1 MSQNASDCNALTYVN
16 HQSIEPSSK
25 RRRLNSEEDQL
36 VDGQNTYGKTTLSGQ
51 SSAIFGNFHGT
62 HNHYYDHTKNDG
74 DATSVPDRR
83 KRLVASLM
91 FKRMDA
97 RQHNIATAMPKTC
110 TWLFRHNEFKQWTD
124 DDEMSQHGGFLWIKG
139 KPGCGK
145 STIMKGALA
154 WANKQKSKR
163 NWITVS
169 YFFNA
174 RAPGVLEKST
184 LGLYQ
189 SLVHQILQ
197 VAPQFMS
204 DFEDMFSWKAVDD
217 TIVWTITE
225 LQGFLLQVARNPERP
240 SLCVFIDALDEGDDK
255 DVRALIAFLED
266 LTDDMDSMPAL
277 RVCLSSR
284 HYPHITIKK
293 GLSLVVEKQR
303 DHDCDIET
311 YVRRKLLVA
320 DDTNASDLQVAVC
333 RKSASIFLWVV
344 LVIPILNHMHD
355 QGKSVGD
362 MMRYL
367 ESLPKDLEGLFAEI
381 LARDTDELRSCV
393 SLLQWVLYASRPL
406 TAVELYLA
414 IQHSW
419 ARPEDDEI
427 SIPQD
432 APLSRYLLNSSRGL
446 LEYTKSEPQTIQF
459 IHETVREF
467 LVGTSGLAQ
476 VDPALKD
483 NLHGWS
489 HAKLSQ
495 ACLSYFSRTYS
506 RLPSDI
512 HDIVKNDLLP
522 GTPRHIRVDIR
533 GKTDSEFPFMQYAVE
548 NILVHAEAAQ
558 QNGVQ
563 QDSCWRLLIKGDFGV
578 DDGWRVLRNI
588 FEKHDIRCFDSKVT
602 LLYVVIE
609 MKLPTLT
616 SILAAIPGAVD
627 VECGRYGS
635 ALQAAC
641 HGGNEYIVQCLINH
655 GANVDKKGGEHKH
668 SVLAAIHGKHFH
680 IARLLISHSA
690 SPNLGM
696 LLKTMSRYYD
706 RASEEE
712 ISILHDL
719 SLRPGVYDNA
729 EIGELLCLAA
739 GRGITAFVARLLP
752 RVSDVDLVCTDNRH
766 TKYDTALVAAASNGH
781 LEVVSL
787 LLDHGADIELTGNH
801 KLTALAEAVSN
812 GNLQVVSLL
821 LDYGADIEVID
832 NHGLLILIAAASNG
846 HLEVVSLLL
855 DHGADIEVTG
865 SHGLT
870 ALIAAARSGKL
881 ECVKLLV
888 NRGANVHVV
897 GLGDSALSR
906 AAGDGHTEIVKVL
919 LAAGANANDGCFAL
933 NKAARWGKFEI
944 VKLLIDNGADVNAS
958 DKESLYR
965 VPLCA
970 AISGSK
976 YAIVELL
983 LSAGASI
990 DVQLG
995 MHEWL
1000 PLSFHDGFMTTLE
1013 HLLKTKQTEYAEKIR
1028 QLHDMQQWTHYN
1040 HSSTCQISAPQAR
1053 VSLPRGDV
1061 FKMDI
1066 RSILG

>member
-1 MSQNASDCNALTYVN
+1 
-16 HQSIEPSSK
+16 
-25 RRRLNSEEDQL
+25 
-36 VDGQNTYGKTTLSGQ
+36 
-51 SSAIFGNFHGT
+51 
-62 HNHYYDHTKNDG
+62 
-74 DATSVPDRR
+74 
-83 KRLVASLM
+83 
-91 FKRMDA
+91 MDA

-110 TWLFRHNEFKQWTD
+110 IWLFRHNAFKQWTD
-124 DDEMSQHGGFLWIKG
+124 DDEISQHGGFLWIKG

-154 WANKQKSKR
+154 WANKQKPKR

-174 RAPGVLEKST
+174 RAPDALEKSA

-197 VAPQFMS
+197 VAPQFVS

-217 TIVWTITE
+217 TMVYTTTE

-255 DVRALIAFLED
+255 DVRALIAFLEE
-266 LTDDMDSMPAL
+266 LTDDTDSMPAL

-284 HYPHITIKK
+284 HYPHITIKR

-303 DHDCDIET
+303 DHDHDIEI
-311 YVRRKLLVA
+311 YVRKKLFIA
-320 DDTNASDLQVAVC
+320 DDANIGDLHVAVY

-344 LVIPILNHMHD
+344 LVVPILNHMYD
-355 QGKSVGD
+355 RGKNISD

-381 LARDTDELRSCV
+381 LARDADEVRNCV
-393 SLLQWVLYASRPL
+393 SLLQWVLFASRPL

-419 ARPEDDEI
+419 ARPEEDEI
-427 SIPQD
+427 PILQD
-432 APLSRYLLNSSRGL
+432 APLSRYLLNNSRGL
-446 LEYTKSEPQTIQF
+446 VEYTKSEPQTIQF

-467 LVGTSGLAQ
+467 LVGTSGLAE

-512 HDIVKNDLLP
+512 HDVVKNDPLP
-522 GTPRHIRVDIR
+522 GTPRHIRVVHRRKSAKIR
-533 GKTDSEFPFMQYAVE
+533 GKIDSELPFMRYAIE
-548 NILVHAEAAQ
+548 NVLVHTEAAQ
-558 QNGVQ
+558 QNGVP
-563 QDSCWRLLIKGDFGV
+563 QDSCWRLLMKGDFGV
-578 DDGWRVLRNI
+578 HDGWRVLRNI
-588 FEKHDIRCFDSKVT
+588 FEKHDIQCLDSTVT
-602 LLYVVIE
+602 LLYIVVE
-609 MKLPTLT
+609 LKLPILVDK
-616 SILAAIPGAVD
+616 LAAMPGAVD

-641 HGGNEYIVQCLINH
+641 HGGDEYIVQCLIDH
-655 GANVDKKGGEHKH
+655 GADVDKEGGEHKH
-668 SVLAAIHGKHFH
+668 SLPAAFHGEHFH
-680 IARLLISHSA
+680 IARLLISHGA
-690 SPNLGM
+690 SLNLEM
-696 LLKTMSRYYD
+696 FLKALSYHHD

-719 SLRPGVYDNA
+719 TLPPGVYDNA

-739 GRGITAFVARLLP
+739 GRGTTAFVARLLP
-752 RVSDVDLVCTDNRH
+752 RYN
-766 TKYDTALVAAASNGH
+766 TALVAAASNGN

-787 LLDHGADIELTGNH
+787 LLDHGAGIEVTGINE
-801 KLTALAEAVSN
+801 LTALV
-812 GNLQVVSLL
+812 
-821 LDYGADIEVID
+821 
-832 NHGLLILIAAASNG
+832 AAASN
-846 HLEVVSLLL
+846 
-855 DHGADIEVTG
+855 
-865 SHGLT
+865 
-870 ALIAAARSGKL
+870 GKL

-888 NRGANVHVV
+888 SRGANVHVV

-906 AAGDGHTEIVKVL
+906 AAGGGHAEIVKVL
-919 LAAGANANDGCFAL
+919 LAAGANINDGSFAL
-933 NKAARWGKFEI
+933 AGAAQEGHYE
-944 VKLLIDNGADVNAS
+944 VAKLLIESGADVNAS
-958 DKESLYR
+958 DKESFYR

-970 AISGSK
+970 AIRGGEP
-976 YAIVELL
+976 AIVELL

-990 DVQLG
+990 DVQLD

-1000 PLSFHDGFMTTLE
+1000 SPLFHDGCTTTLE

-1028 QLHDMQQWTHYN
+1028 QLHDMQQWTHCG
-1040 HSSTCQISAPQAR
+1040 HSRTCPISVPQVKSLSLEAMCSEAEYAR
-1053 VSLPRGDV
+1053 FCEEAELDFSE
-1061 FKMDI
+1061 
-1066 RSILG
+1066 